1 MEIAPGPETLQ
12 VTEVSETPTK
22 LAENCVV
29 PPASTLALDGVI
41 EMFCELIFTVA
52 ESESVLTALEVAV
65 MVAVVAAVTE
75 LGAV

>member
-29 PPASTLALDGVI
+29 PPASTLALAGVI